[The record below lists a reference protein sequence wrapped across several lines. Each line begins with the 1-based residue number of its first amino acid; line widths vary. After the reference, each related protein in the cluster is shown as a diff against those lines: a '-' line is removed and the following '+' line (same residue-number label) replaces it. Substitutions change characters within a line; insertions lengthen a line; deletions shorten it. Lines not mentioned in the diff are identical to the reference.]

1 MDTGTAPG
9 LRHLSIA
16 DVTLAA
22 EDVPALTT
30 FYRDLLGFDVL
41 DSSAV
46 RVTLGFGSP
55 LLVIERALLP
65 RSPASTGLF
74 HTAFLVP
81 SRQSLA
87 DALLRLHGRGM
98 ALEGVADHG
107 VSEALYLSDPEGNGI
122 EIYRDRPSREWPR
135 EGGELAM
142 VTEPLDVRTLLEEGR
157 TTEPDPGTRVGHIH
171 LRVGDLAEADRFYRE
186 GVGLERMQLWGTR
199 ASFLAAGGYH
209 HHIGLNTWSSLGFPR
224 PRAGAAGLA
233 GFTLAVR
240 GRADLDAVASRLDAL
255 GAGPTTA
262 GADLRVVEPSGA
274 RLRVVASPAA

>member
-1 MDTGTAPG
+1 MVHGPSDLPD
-9 LRHLSIA
+9 LRIA

-22 EDVPALTT
+22 EDVPTLSTY
-30 FYRDLLGFDVL
+30 YRELLGLDVL

-46 RVTLGFGSP
+46 RVTLGFGTP

-65 RSPASTGLF
+65 RSPATTGLF

-81 SRQSLA
+81 SRQALA
-87 DALLRLHGRGM
+87 DALLRLHGGGM
-98 ALEGVADHG
+98 TLEGVADHG

-135 EGGELAM
+135 EGDQLAM
-142 VTEPLDVRTLLEEGR
+142 VTEPLDVRALLEEGR
-157 TTEPDPGTRVGHIH
+157 TTGPDPDTRVGHIH
-171 LRVGDLAEADRFYRE
+171 LRVGDLGEADRFYRE
-186 GVGLERMQLWGTR
+186 GVGLERMQLWGAR

-209 HHIGLNTWSSLGFPR
+209 HHVGLNTWSSLGFPA

-233 GFTLAVR
+233 GFTLEVR
-240 GRADLDAVASRLDAL
+240 RADLDALARRFDAL
-255 GAGPTTA
+255 GVEPATTDD
-262 GADLRVVEPSGA
+262 DLRVREPSGA